1 MKVRCLILDVDGVM
15 TEGGIIY
22 TAAGDEI
29 KVFNSQD
36 GLGLALA
43 RRGGLKL
50 AVITGR
56 YSKMVEHRTEEL
68 KFDFVRMACH
78 NKTAAI
84 NELAEELGIS
94 TSEMAYMGDD
104 LNDLGALHTVG
115 YPMAPAN
122 GVAEVKAVAKFIA
135 SKLGGHGAVREA
147 IEHIFKENGRWDE
160 LVEDYKN
167 EIYSQGQ

>member
-22 TAAGDEI
+22 TATGDEI
-29 KVFNSQD
+29 KVFNAQD

-56 YSKMVEHRTEEL
+56 YSKMVERRTEEL

-84 NELAEELGIS
+84 KELAEGLGIS
-94 TSEMAYMGDD
+94 T
-104 LNDLGALHTVG
+104 
-115 YPMAPAN
+115 
-122 GVAEVKAVAKFIA
+122 AENKKKWPIWAMI
-135 SKLGGHGAVREA
+135 
-147 IEHIFKENGRWDE
+147 
-160 LVEDYKN
+160 
-167 EIYSQGQ
+167 

>member
-50 AVITGR
+50 AVIT
-56 YSKMVEHRTEEL
+56 
-68 KFDFVRMACH
+68 
-78 NKTAAI
+78 
-84 NELAEELGIS
+84 
-94 TSEMAYMGDD
+94 
-104 LNDLGALHTVG
+104 
-115 YPMAPAN
+115 
-122 GVAEVKAVAKFIA
+122 
-135 SKLGGHGAVREA
+135 
-147 IEHIFKENGRWDE
+147 
-160 LVEDYKN
+160 
-167 EIYSQGQ
+167 

>member
-56 YSKMVEHRTEEL
+56 YSKMVERRTEEL
-68 KFDFVRMACH
+68 
-78 NKTAAI
+78 
-84 NELAEELGIS
+84 
-94 TSEMAYMGDD
+94 
-104 LNDLGALHTVG
+104 
-115 YPMAPAN
+115 
-122 GVAEVKAVAKFIA
+122 
-135 SKLGGHGAVREA
+135 
-147 IEHIFKENGRWDE
+147 
-160 LVEDYKN
+160 
-167 EIYSQGQ
+167 

>member
-22 TAAGDEI
+22 TATGDEI
-29 KVFNSQD
+29 KVFNAQD

-56 YSKMVEHRTEEL
+56 YSKMVERRTEEL
-68 KFDFVRMACH
+68 KFDFVRMAI
-78 NKTAAI
+78 K
-84 NELAEELGIS
+84 ELAEGLGIS
-94 TSEMAYMGDD
+94 TAEMAYMGDD
-104 LNDLGALHTVG
+104 LNDLGALTTVG

-122 GVAEVKAVAKFIA
+122 GVAEVKAIAKFTA
-135 SKLGGHGAVREA
+135 SKAGGHGAIREA
-147 IEHIFKENGRWDE
+147 IEHIFKESGRWDE

>member
-22 TAAGDEI
+22 TATGDEI
-29 KVFNSQD
+29 KVFNAQD

-56 YSKMVEHRTEEL
+56 YSKMVERRTEEL

-84 NELAEELGIS
+84 KELAEGLGIS
-94 TSEMAYMGDD
+94 TAEMAYMGDD
-104 LNDLGALHTVG
+104 LNDLGALSLVG
-115 YPMAPAN
+115 LPMAPHNA
-122 GVAEVKAVAKFIA
+122 VPEVKNLAQFV
-135 SKLGGHGAVREA
+135 SEHDGGSGAVRDAVEYILKTQNIWDSIVKDYAVEA
-147 IEHIFKENGRWDE
+147 HNH
-160 LVEDYKN
+160 
-167 EIYSQGQ
+167 GQ

>member
-22 TAAGDEI
+22 TATGDEI
-29 KVFNSQD
+29 KVFNAQD

-56 YSKMVEHRTEEL
+56 YSKMVERRTEEL
-68 KFDFVRMACH
+68 KFDFVRMDCH

-84 NELAEELGIS
+84 KELAEGLGIS
-94 TSEMAYMGDD
+94 TAEMAYMGDD
-104 LNDLGALHTVG
+104 LNDLGALTTVG

-122 GVAEVKAVAKFIA
+122 GVAEVKAIAKFTA
-135 SKLGGHGAVREA
+135 SKAGGHGAIREA
-147 IEHIFKENGRWDE
+147 IEHIFKESGRWDE

>member
-22 TAAGDEI
+22 TATGDEI
-29 KVFNSQD
+29 KVFNAQD

-56 YSKMVEHRTEEL
+56 YSKMVESRTEEL

-84 NELAEELGIS
+84 KELAEGLGIS
-94 TSEMAYMGDD
+94 TAEMAYMGDD
-104 LNDLGALHTVG
+104 LNDLGALTTVG

-122 GVAEVKAVAKFIA
+122 GVAEVKAIAKFTA
-135 SKLGGHGAVREA
+135 SKAGGHGAIREA
-147 IEHIFKENGRWDE
+147 IEHIFKESGRWDE